1 MVDDSGASETKV
13 PFRDAHLSGRIL
25 VGDVGGTKT
34 QFGLY
39 ETSGGQLVR
48 SHVQR
53 YQSDSAPTF
62 QELARRFLEEAGAAS
77 AEAACF
83 GVPGPVNKG
92 VVKATNLPWTLS
104 EQDLKRELGI
114 PKIRLVNDLVA
125 YTAAIPFFSR
135 ADLMVLH
142 EGSTTRNKDLAC
154 VLAPGTG
161 LGMAF
166 LHTLNGVPYPL
177 PSEGGHANFAPNSE
191 LEIELLQY
199 LKREF
204 PTSVSC
210 ERLLCGP
217 GLYNIYRFLRD
228 TGIEKESPELHERLS
243 HENPAAVISTLAQS
257 NADPLCEKTLDLFV
271 SILGAHASN
280 LVLTFLTT
288 GGVYLGGGIPPK
300 ITQKLM
306 DGSFMK
312 AFLQKERLKEVVE
325 QTPVYIIKDDKAA
338 LLGAAVLANRLR

>member
-1 MVDDSGASETKV
+1 MTDDSKTSDIKVALQDGA
-13 PFRDAHLSGRIL
+13 PSGRIL

-48 SHVQR
+48 THVQR

-62 QELARRFLEEAGAAS
+62 QELAKQFLKEAGANG

-92 VVKATNLPWTLS
+92 VVKATNLPWLLS
-104 EQDLKRELGI
+104 EQELKRDLNI
-114 PKIRLVNDLVA
+114 SKVRLVNDLVA

-142 EGSTTRNKDLAC
+142 EGSAERNKSLAC

-166 LHTLNGVPYPL
+166 LHIFNGVPHPL
-177 PSEGGHANFAPNSE
+177 PSEGGHANFAPNSD
-191 LEIELLQY
+191 LEIELLKY

-217 GLYNIYRFLRD
+217 GLYNIYRFLTE
-228 TGIEKESPELHERLS
+228 TGVEKESPTVHEQLS
-243 HENPAAVISTLAQS
+243 NGNRARVISQMAQEQ
-257 NADPLCEKTLDLFV
+257 ADPACERALDLFV
-271 SILGAHASN
+271 SILGGHASN
-280 LVLTFLTT
+280 LVLTFLAT

-300 ITQKLM
+300 IAKKLS
-306 DGSFMK
+306 DGSFMR
-312 AFLQKERLKEVVE
+312 AFLEKQRLKEVVE
-325 QTPVYIIKDDKAA
+325 QTPVYVIKDDKAA
-338 LLGAAVLANRLR
+338 LLGAAVLAQRMR